1 MIIAIAGNPNC
12 GKSTV
17 FNLLTGGRQRV
28 GNWPGVTVDKKMG
41 EIKHQNLNATLVDL
55 PGTYDLGTWS
65 QDERVAR
72 DYLFSGEAQFLINI
86 LDSTNIER
94 NLYLTTILQERGI
107 KMLVVLNMIDV
118 AEKNGIS
125 INAEQLEKELG
136 VPVIAV
142 SALQWGNKNK
152 IINKIADALSQE
164 QKPTVPPPPTIE
176 NEEDRDEIIAE
187 WRYKRIEN
195 IVTKSVVKGISPY
208 KASDKIDRFI
218 MGRYTGLPI
227 FLFAMYLLFWLAVHV
242 GGVFIDFF
250 DIAFGTIF
258 VDGVRYVL
266 TSINTPESVVS
277 ILADGIGSGIQA
289 LSTFFPIIF
298 SLFFFMGLLEN
309 SGYIARAAFVVDR
322 IMRSMG
328 LPGKAFIPMLIGF
341 GCSVPAIMA
350 TRSLENKR
358 DKILSV
364 FMVPFMSCGARLPVY
379 IVITSAFFPYHAQNM
394 IFALYIIGIFLAIV
408 TGLLLKG
415 TVYKGHLA
423 PFVMELPQYH
433 RPKIGA
439 AAQNA
444 FFRIKAFIKKAG
456 KILIP
461 IMAILGVLNSV
472 SITGE
477 LGVSK
482 DDSVLSTIGKIATP
496 VFSPMGISENNWQ
509 ASVSLFSGLFAKES
523 IVGVMSTLY
532 SQNAAATGEETEK
545 EFSITE
551 QLGAAVASIADN
563 IKELGKKITDPL
575 SIRDS
580 EIIDESASMFEQM
593 QNAFNNCSAAAFA
606 FLIFVLLYVP
616 CISAVSV
623 AMREVGF
630 ALVALQSLYSTML
643 GWCLAVIFYQVSE
656 GHSLPFIAMAA
667 LVLLATVFCV
677 ILYAKKSGRFTGDNP

>member
-17 FNLLTGGRQRV
+17 FNLLTGGKQRV

-41 EIKHQNLNATLVDL
+41 EIKHPKLNATLVDL

-65 QDERVAR
+65 EDERVAR
-72 DYLFSGEAQFLINI
+72 TYLFSGEPEFLINVI
-86 LDSTNIER
+86 DSTNIER
-94 NLYLTTILQERGI
+94 NLYLTTILQEKGI
-107 KMLVVLNMIDV
+107 KTLVLLNMIDV
-118 AEKNGIS
+118 ANKDGIS
-125 INAEQLEKELG
+125 IDIEQLEKELG
-136 VPVIAV
+136 VPVLAV
-142 SALQWGNKNK
+142 SALQRGSKNK
-152 IINKIADALSQE
+152 IISKIAEALTQE
-164 QKPTVPPPPTIE
+164 QKPIVPPPPPIE
-176 NEEDRDEIIAE
+176 NEEEKDEILAE

-195 IVTKSVVKGISPY
+195 IVAKSIKKGISPY
-208 KASDKIDRFI
+208 KAGDKIDKFI
-218 MGRYTGLPI
+218 MNKFIGLPL
-227 FLFAMYLLFWLAVHV
+227 FLFVMYLLFWLAVNV

-250 DIAFGTIF
+250 DIAFGAIF
-258 VDGVRYVL
+258 VDGVKYVL
-266 TSINTPESVVS
+266 TSINAPESVIS
-277 ILADGIGSGIQA
+277 ILADGVGSGIQA

-309 SGYIARAAFVVDR
+309 SGYISRAAFVVDR

-379 IVITSAFFPYHAQNM
+379 IVITAAFFPHNSQNM
-394 IFALYIIGIFLAIV
+394 IFALYMIGIFLALA

-439 AAQNA
+439 AARNA
-444 FFRIKAFIKKAG
+444 LFRIKAFIKKAG
-456 KILIP
+456 RILIP

-477 LGVSK
+477 FGVSEE
-482 DDSVLSTIGKIATP
+482 DSVLSTTGKVISP
-496 VFSPMGISENNWQ
+496 VFLPMGIGENNWQ

-532 SQNAAATGEETEK
+532 SQNAGAEPKEEDDK
-545 EFSITE
+545 EFSLIE
-551 QLGAAVASIADN
+551 QFGEAFASIPENA
-563 IKELGKKITDPL
+563 KKLGQKITDPL
-575 SIRDS
+575 GLDDS
-580 EIIDESASMFEQM
+580 DIINKSASMFEQM
-593 QNAFNNCSAAAFA
+593 QKAFNNSSAAAFA
-606 FLIFVLLYVP
+606 FLMFVLLYVP
-616 CISAVSV
+616 CVSAVAV
-623 AMREVGF
+623 AVREVGF
-630 ALVALQSLYSTML
+630 ALVILQSIYSTVL
-643 GWCLAVIFYQVSE
+643 GWCLAVLFYQTTA
-656 GHSLPFIAMAA
+656 GHSLPFIIMAVFV
-667 LVLLATVFCV
+667 LVATVFGV
-677 ILYAKKSGRFTGDNP
+677 IFYAKKSGRFEGV

>member
-12 GKSTV
+12 GKSTI

-41 EIKHQNLNATLVDL
+41 EIKHPKLKATLVDL

-65 QDERVAR
+65 EDERVAR
-72 DYLFSGEAQFLINI
+72 TYLFSGEPQFLINV

-94 NLYLTTILQERGI
+94 NLYLTTILQEKGI

-118 AEKNGIS
+118 ANKDGIS
-125 INAEQLEKELG
+125 INTEQLEKELG

-142 SALQWGNKNK
+142 SALKFGSKNK
-152 IINKIADALSQE
+152 IISKIAEALSQE
-164 QKPTVPPPPTIE
+164 QKPIVPPLPPIE
-176 NEEDRDEIIAE
+176 NEEEKDEIIAE
-187 WRYKRIEN
+187 WRYKHIEN
-195 IVTKSVVKGISPY
+195 IVANSVSKGISPY
-208 KASDKIDRFI
+208 KASDKIDKFI
-218 MGRYTGLPI
+218 MNKYIGLPI

-250 DIAFGTIF
+250 DIAFGAIF
-258 VDGVRYVL
+258 VDGLKHVL
-266 TSINTPESVVS
+266 TSINAPEAVVS
-277 ILADGIGSGIQA
+277 ILADGVGSGIQA

-309 SGYIARAAFVVDR
+309 SGYISRAAFVVDR
-322 IMRSMG
+322 IMRAMG

-379 IVITSAFFPYHAQNM
+379 IVITSAFFPHNAQNM
-394 IFALYIIGIFLAIV
+394 IFALYMIGIFLALA

-439 AAQNA
+439 AARNA
-444 FFRIKAFIKKAG
+444 LFRIRAFIKKAG
-456 KILIP
+456 RILIP
-461 IMAILGVLNSV
+461 IMMVLGVLNSTGV
-472 SITGE
+472 LSVAGKSITP
-477 LGVSK
+477 
-482 DDSVLSTIGKIATP
+482 I
-496 VFSPMGISENNWQ
+496 FSPMGISENNWQ

-532 SQNAAATGEETEK
+532 SQNAEAEPKEEEK
-545 EFSITE
+545 EFSLTE
-551 QLGAAVASIADN
+551 QFGEAFASIPNNA
-563 IKELGKKITDPL
+563 KKLGQKITDPL
-575 SIRDS
+575 GIGDS
-580 EIIDESASMFEQM
+580 DIIDESASMFEQM
-593 QNAFNNCSAAAFA
+593 QKAFNNSSAAAFA

-616 CISAVSV
+616 CVSAVSV
-623 AMREVGF
+623 AMREVGY
-630 ALVALQSLYSTML
+630 ALVILQSIYSTML
-643 GWCLAVIFYQVSE
+643 GWCLAVLFYQIAE
-656 GHSLPFIAMAA
+656 GHSLPFIATAVA
-667 LVLLATVFCV
+667 LLFATVFGV
-677 ILYAKKSGRFTGDNP
+677 ILYAKKSGRFEGGINSP

>member
-12 GKSTV
+12 GKSTI

-41 EIKHQNLNATLVDL
+41 EIKHPKLNATLVDL

-65 QDERVAR
+65 EDERVAR
-72 DYLFSGEAQFLINI
+72 DYLFSGEPQFLINV

-94 NLYLTTILQERGI
+94 NLYLTTILQEKNI

-118 AEKNGIS
+118 ANKDGIS
-125 INAEQLEKELG
+125 INTEQLEKELG
-136 VPVIAV
+136 VPVVAV
-142 SALQWGNKNK
+142 SALQSGSKNK
-152 IINKIADALSQE
+152 IISKVAEALSQE
-164 QKPTVPPPPTIE
+164 QKPIVPPPPPIE
-176 NEEDRDEIIAE
+176 NEEEKDEILAE
-187 WRYKRIEN
+187 WRYNRIEN
-195 IVTKSVVKGISPY
+195 MVAKSVVKGISPY
-208 KASDKIDRFI
+208 KAGDKIDKFI
-218 MGRYTGLPI
+218 MNKYIGLPI

-250 DIAFGTIF
+250 DIAFGAIF
-258 VDGVRYVL
+258 VDGVKYVL
-266 TSINTPESVVS
+266 TSINAPESVVS
-277 ILADGIGSGIQA
+277 ILGDGVGSGIQA

-322 IMRSMG
+322 IMRAMG

-379 IVITSAFFPYHAQNM
+379 IVITSAFFPHNAQNM
-394 IFALYIIGIFLAIV
+394 IFALYIIGILLALA

-415 TVYKGHLA
+415 TVYKGNLA

-439 AAQNA
+439 AARNA
-444 FFRIKAFIKKAG
+444 LFRIRAFIRKAG
-456 KILIP
+456 RILIP
-461 IMAILGVLNSV
+461 IMAILGVLNSTGV
-472 SITGE
+472 LSVAGKSITP
-477 LGVSK
+477 
-482 DDSVLSTIGKIATP
+482 I
-496 VFSPMGISENNWQ
+496 FSPMGISENNWQ

-532 SQNAAATGEETEK
+532 SQNADAEPEEEK
-545 EFSITE
+545 EFSLTE
-551 QLGAAVASIADN
+551 QFGEAFASIASN
-563 IKELGKKITDPL
+563 AKKLGEKITDPL
-575 SIRDS
+575 GLGDS
-580 EIIDESASMFEQM
+580 DVIDESASMFEQM
-593 QNAFNNCSAAAFA
+593 QKAFNNSSAAAFA

-616 CISAVSV
+616 CVSAVSV
-623 AMREVGF
+623 AVREVGF
-630 ALVALQSLYSTML
+630 ALVLLQSLYSTML
-643 GWCLAVIFYQVSE
+643 GWCLAVLFYQVAE
-656 GHSLPFIAMAA
+656 GHSLPFIAMAVV
-667 LVLLATVFCV
+667 VLLGTVFGV
-677 ILYAKKSGRFTGDNP
+677 ILYAKKSGRFNPFV

>member
-41 EIKHQNLNATLVDL
+41 EIKHPKLKATLVDL

-65 QDERVAR
+65 EDERVAR
-72 DYLFSGEAQFLINI
+72 DYLFSGEPQFLINI

-94 NLYLTTILQERGI
+94 NLYLTTILQEKGI

-118 AEKNGIS
+118 AEKDGIS
-125 INAEQLEKELG
+125 INTEQLEKELG

-142 SALQWGNKNK
+142 SALQSGNKNK
-152 IINKIADALSQE
+152 IISKVADALSQE
-164 QKPTVPPPPTIE
+164 QKPIVPPPPPIE
-176 NEEDRDEIIAE
+176 NEEDKDEIIAE

-195 IVTKSVVKGISPY
+195 MVAKSVVKGISPY
-208 KASDKIDRFI
+208 TAGDKIDRFI
-218 MGRYTGLPI
+218 MGKYTGLPI

-250 DIAFGTIF
+250 DIAFGAIF
-258 VDGVRYVL
+258 VDGVKYVL
-266 TSINTPESVVS
+266 TSINAPESVVS
-277 ILADGIGSGIQA
+277 ILGDGVGSGIQA

-322 IMRSMG
+322 IMRAMG

-379 IVITSAFFPYHAQNM
+379 IVITSAFFPHNAQNM
-394 IFALYIIGIFLAIV
+394 IFALYMIGIFLALA

-415 TVYKGHLA
+415 TVYKGNLA

-439 AAQNA
+439 AVRNA
-444 FFRIKAFIKKAG
+444 LFRIRAFIRKAG
-456 KILIP
+456 RILIP
-461 IMAILGVLNSV
+461 IMAILGVLNS
-472 SITGE
+472 TG
-477 LGVSK
+477 
-482 DDSVLSTIGKIATP
+482 VLSTAGKSITP
-496 VFSPMGISENNWQ
+496 IFSPMGISENNWQ

-523 IVGVMSTLY
+523 IVGVMSSLY
-532 SQNAAATGEETEK
+532 SQNAEAEPKEEAEK
-545 EFSITE
+545 EFSLTGQFGE
-551 QLGAAVASIADN
+551 AFASIADN
-563 IKELGKKITDPL
+563 TKKLGEKITDPL
-575 SIRDS
+575 GIGDT

-593 QNAFNNCSAAAFA
+593 QKAFNNSSAAAFA

-623 AMREVGF
+623 AVREVGF
-630 ALVALQSLYSTML
+630 ALVILQSLYSTIL
-643 GWCLAVIFYQVSE
+643 GWCLAVIFYQVAE
-656 GHSLPFIAMAA
+656 GHSMPFIVMAT
-667 LVLLATVFCV
+667 LLLLATVFGV
-677 ILYAKKSGRFTGDNP
+677 IFYAKKSGRFIGG

>member
-12 GKSTV
+12 GKSTI

-41 EIKHQNLNATLVDL
+41 EIKHQKLNATLVDL

-72 DYLFSGEAQFLINI
+72 DYLFSGEPQFLINV

-94 NLYLTTILQERGI
+94 NLYLTTILQEKGI

-118 AEKNGIS
+118 AQKNGIS

-136 VPVIAV
+136 TPVVAV
-142 SALQWGNKNK
+142 SALQPGSKNK
-152 IINKIADALSQE
+152 IISKIADALSQE
-164 QKPTVPPPPTIE
+164 QKPALPPPPTIE

-195 IVTKSVVKGISPY
+195 IVAKSVVKGVSPY
-208 KASDKIDRFI
+208 KASDRIDRFI
-218 MGRYTGLPI
+218 MGKYTGLPI

-250 DIAFGTIF
+250 DIAFGAIF
-258 VDGVRYVL
+258 VDGVKYVL
-266 TSINTPESVVS
+266 TSINAPESIVS
-277 ILADGIGSGIQA
+277 ILGDGVGSGIQA

-322 IMRSMG
+322 IMRAMG

-379 IVITSAFFPYHAQNM
+379 IVITSAFFPHNAQNM
-394 IFALYIIGIFLAIV
+394 IFALYIIGILLAIA

-439 AAQNA
+439 AARNA
-444 FFRIKAFIKKAG
+444 LFRIRAFIKKAG
-456 KILIP
+456 RILIP

-477 LGVSK
+477 FGVSN
-482 DDSVLSTIGKIATP
+482 DDSVLSTTGKVITP

-532 SQNAAATGEETEK
+532 SQNAAATEEETEK

-551 QLGAAVASIADN
+551 QFGEAFASIADN
-563 IKELGKKITDPL
+563 VKGLGKKITDPL
-575 SIRDS
+575 GLGDS

-593 QNAFNNCSAAAFA
+593 QKAFNNSSAAAFA

-643 GWCLAVIFYQVSE
+643 GWCLAVIVYQAAE
-656 GHSLPFIAMAA
+656 GHSPLFIAMAA
-667 LVLLATVFCV
+667 LVLLATVFGV
-677 ILYAKKSGRFTGDNP
+677 ILYAKKSGRFEGGMA

>member
-12 GKSTV
+12 GKSTI

-28 GNWPGVTVDKKMG
+28 GNWPGVTVDKKIG
-41 EIKHQNLNATLVDL
+41 EIKHQKLNATLVDL

-72 DYLFSGEAQFLINI
+72 DYLLSGEPQFLINV

-94 NLYLTTILQERGI
+94 NLYLTTILQEKGI
-107 KMLVVLNMIDV
+107 KMLVVLNMIDI
-118 AEKNGIS
+118 AKKNGIS
-125 INAEQLEKELG
+125 INAEKLEKELG
-136 VPVIAV
+136 TPVIAV
-142 SALQWGNKNK
+142 SALQSGSKNK
-152 IINKIADALSQE
+152 IMSKIAEAFSQE
-164 QKPTVPPPPTIE
+164 QKPELPPPPAIE
-176 NEEDRDEIIAE
+176 NEEDRDETIAE

-195 IVTKSVVKGISPY
+195 MVAKSVAKGVSPY
-208 KASDKIDRFI
+208 KASDRIDRFI
-218 MGRYTGLPI
+218 MGKYTGLPI

-250 DIAFGTIF
+250 DIAFGAIF
-258 VDGVRYVL
+258 VDGVKYVL
-266 TSINTPESVVS
+266 TSINTPESIVS
-277 ILADGIGSGIQA
+277 ILGDGVGSGIQA

-322 IMRSMG
+322 IMRAMG

-379 IVITSAFFPYHAQNM
+379 IVITSAFFPHYAQNM
-394 IFALYIIGIFLAIV
+394 IFALYIIGILLAIA

-415 TVYKGHLA
+415 TVYKGNLA

-439 AAQNA
+439 AARNA
-444 FFRIKAFIKKAG
+444 VFRIRAFIKKAG
-456 KILIP
+456 RVLIP

-477 LGVSK
+477 FGVSEE
-482 DDSVLSTIGKIATP
+482 DSVLSTTGKVITP
-496 VFSPMGISENNWQ
+496 VFLPMGISENNWQ

-532 SQNAAATGEETEK
+532 SQDAAATGEETEK

-551 QLGAAVASIADN
+551 QFGEAVASIADN
-563 IKELGKKITDPL
+563 IKGLGKKITDPL
-575 SIRDS
+575 GLGDP
-580 EIIDESASMFEQM
+580 EIVEESASMFEQM
-593 QNAFNNCSAAAFA
+593 QNAFNNSSAAAFA

-623 AMREVGF
+623 AVREVGF
-630 ALVALQSLYSTML
+630 ALVILQSLYSTVL
-643 GWCLAVIFYQVSE
+643 GWCLAVIFYQAAE

-667 LVLLATVFCV
+667 LVLLATVFGV
-677 ILYAKKSGRFTGDNP
+677 ILYAKKSGRFEDGMA

>member
-12 GKSTV
+12 GKSTI

-41 EIKHQNLNATLVDL
+41 EIKHPKLNATLVDL

-65 QDERVAR
+65 EDERVAR
-72 DYLFSGEAQFLINI
+72 DYLFSGEPQFLLNI
-86 LDSTNIER
+86 VDSTNIER
-94 NLYLTTILQERGI
+94 NLYLTTILQEKGI
-107 KMLVVLNMIDV
+107 KTLVVLNMIDI
-118 AEKNGIS
+118 AEKNGVS

-136 VPVIAV
+136 SPVIAV
-142 SALQWGNKNK
+142 SALQRGSKNK
-152 IINKIADALSQE
+152 IMSKIAEALSQE
-164 QKPTVPPPPTIE
+164 QKPTLPPLPDIE

-187 WRYKRIEN
+187 WRYKRIED
-195 IVTKSVVKGISPY
+195 IVAKSVVKGISPY
-208 KASDKIDRFI
+208 KASDRIDRFI
-218 MGRYTGLPI
+218 MGKYTGLPI

-250 DIAFGTIF
+250 DITFGAIF
-258 VDGVRYVL
+258 VDGVKYVL
-266 TSINTPESVVS
+266 TSINAPESIVS
-277 ILADGIGSGIQA
+277 ILGDGVGSGIQA

-322 IMRSMG
+322 IMRAMG

-358 DKILSV
+358 DKILSA

-379 IVITSAFFPYHAQNM
+379 IVITSAFFPHNAQNM
-394 IFALYIIGIFLAIV
+394 IFALYIIGILLAIA

-439 AAQNA
+439 AARNA
-444 FFRIKAFIKKAG
+444 VFRIKAFIKKAG
-456 KILIP
+456 RVLIP

-477 LGVSK
+477 FSVSEE
-482 DDSVLSTIGKIATP
+482 DSVLSTTGKLITP

-523 IVGVMSTLY
+523 IVGVMTTLY
-532 SQNAAATGEETEK
+532 SQNATTEEEETEK

-551 QLGAAVASIADN
+551 QFGEAVASIADN
-563 IKELGKKITDPL
+563 AKELGKKITDPL
-575 SIRDS
+575 GLGDS
-580 EIIDESASMFEQM
+580 DIVEESASMFEQM
-593 QNAFNNCSAAAFA
+593 QKAFNNSSAAAFA

-643 GWCLAVIFYQVSE
+643 GWCLAVIVYQAAE
-656 GHSLPFIAMAA
+656 GHSVPFIVTAV
-667 LVLLATVFCV
+667 LVLLATVFGV

>member
-12 GKSTV
+12 GKSTI

-41 EIKHQNLNATLVDL
+41 EIKHKMLNATLVDL

-72 DYLFSGEAQFLINI
+72 DYLFSGEPQFLINVI
-86 LDSTNIER
+86 DSTNIER

-107 KMLVVLNMIDV
+107 KTLVVLNMIDV
-118 AEKNGIS
+118 AKKNGIS

-136 VPVIAV
+136 TPVIAV
-142 SALQWGNKNK
+142 SALQAGCKNK
-152 IINKIADALSQE
+152 IMSKIAEALSQE
-164 QKPTVPPPPTIE
+164 QKPTLPPPPVIE
-176 NEEDRDEIIAE
+176 NEEDKDEIIAE
-187 WRYKRIEN
+187 WRYKRIED
-195 IVTKSVVKGISPY
+195 IVAKSVAKGISPY
-208 KASDKIDRFI
+208 KASDRIDTFI
-218 MGRYTGLPI
+218 MGKYTGLPI

-250 DIAFGTIF
+250 DIVFGAIF
-258 VDGVRYVL
+258 VDGARYIL
-266 TSINTPESVVS
+266 TSINVPESIVS
-277 ILADGIGSGIQA
+277 ILADGVGSGIQA

-322 IMRSMG
+322 IMRAMG
-328 LPGKAFIPMLIGF
+328 LPGKAFIPMLMGF

-379 IVITSAFFPYHAQNM
+379 IVITSAFFSHYAQNM
-394 IFALYIIGIFLAIV
+394 IFALYIIGILLAIA

-444 FFRIKAFIKKAG
+444 FFRIKAFIKKASR
-456 KILIP
+456 ILIP

-477 LGVSK
+477 FGVSK
-482 DDSVLSTIGKIATP
+482 EDSVLSTAGKIVTP
-496 VFSPMGISENNWQ
+496 VFLPMGISENNWQ

-523 IVGVMSTLY
+523 IVGVMNTLY
-532 SQNAAATGEETEK
+532 SQDAAATKEETEN

-551 QLGAAVASIADN
+551 KFKEAVASIADN
-563 IKELGKKITDPL
+563 IKELGKKITNPL
-575 SIRDS
+575 SLGEP
-580 EIIDESASMFEQM
+580 EIVAESASMFEQM
-593 QNAFNNCSAAAFA
+593 KKAFNNSSATAFA

-616 CISAVSV
+616 CVSAVSV
-623 AMREVGF
+623 AMKEVGF

-643 GWCLAVIFYQVSE
+643 GWCLAVIVYQAAE

-667 LVLLATVFCV
+667 LIMLATVFGV
-677 ILYAKKSGRFTGDNP
+677 ILYAKKSGRFEGGMA

>member
-12 GKSTV
+12 GKSTI
-17 FNLLTGGRQRV
+17 FNLLTGGQQRV
-28 GNWPGVTVDKKMG
+28 GNWPGVTVDKKIG
-41 EIKHQNLNATLVDL
+41 EIKHSKLKATLVDL

-65 QDERVAR
+65 EDERVAR
-72 DYLFSGEAQFLINI
+72 DYLNSGEPQFLLNI
-86 LDSTNIER
+86 VDSTNIER
-94 NLYLTTILQERGI
+94 NLYLTTILQEKGI

-118 AEKNGIS
+118 ANKDGIS
-125 INAEQLEKELG
+125 INTEQLEKELG

-142 SALQWGNKNK
+142 SALKYGNKNK
-152 IINKIADALSQE
+152 IISKIAEALSQE
-164 QKPTVPPPPTIE
+164 QKQAVPPPPPIE
-176 NEEDRDEIIAE
+176 NEEEKDEIIAE

-195 IVTKSVVKGISPY
+195 VVAKSVSKGISPY

-218 MGRYTGLPI
+218 MNKYIGLPI

-250 DIAFGTIF
+250 DIAFGAIF
-258 VDGVRYVL
+258 VDGVKYVL
-266 TSINTPESVVS
+266 TSINAPESIIS
-277 ILADGIGSGIQA
+277 ILGDGVGSGIQA

-309 SGYIARAAFVVDR
+309 SGYISRAAFVVDR
-322 IMRSMG
+322 IMRAMG

-379 IVITSAFFPYHAQNM
+379 IVITSAFFPHNAQNM
-394 IFALYIIGIFLAIV
+394 IFVLYLIGIFLALA

-415 TVYKGHLA
+415 TVYKGNLA

-439 AAQNA
+439 AARNA
-444 FFRIKAFIKKAG
+444 LFRIKAFVKKAG
-456 KILIP
+456 RILIP

-477 LGVSK
+477 FGVNEE
-482 DDSVLSTIGKIATP
+482 DSVLSTTGKVITP

-532 SQNAAATGEETEK
+532 SQNPDAPEEKTEK
-545 EFSITE
+545 EFSLTE
-551 QLGAAVASIADN
+551 QFGEAFASIADN
-563 IKELGKKITDPL
+563 AKKLGEKITDPL
-575 SIRDS
+575 GIGDS
-580 EIIDESASMFEQM
+580 EIVNESASMFEQM
-593 QNAFNNCSAAAFA
+593 QKAFNNSPAAAFA

-616 CISAVSV
+616 CVSAVSV
-623 AMREVGF
+623 AVREVGY
-630 ALVALQSLYSTML
+630 ALVILQSIYSTIL
-643 GWCLAVIFYQVSE
+643 GWCLAVICYQAIE
-656 GHSLPFIAMAA
+656 GHSLIFIATAVV
-667 LVLLATVFCV
+667 VLFATVFGV
-677 ILYAKKSGRFTGDNP
+677 ILYAKRSGRFNPFV

>member
-12 GKSTV
+12 GKSTI

-41 EIKHQNLNATLVDL
+41 EIKHPKLNATLVDL

-65 QDERVAR
+65 EDERVAR
-72 DYLFSGEAQFLINI
+72 DYLFSGEPQFLINV

-94 NLYLTTILQERGI
+94 NLYLTTILQEKNI

-118 AEKNGIS
+118 ANKDGIS
-125 INAEQLEKELG
+125 INTEQLEKELG
-136 VPVIAV
+136 VPVVAV
-142 SALQWGNKNK
+142 SALQSGSKNK
-152 IINKIADALSQE
+152 IISKVAEALSQE
-164 QKPTVPPPPTIE
+164 QKPIVPPPPPIE
-176 NEEDRDEIIAE
+176 NEEEKDEILAE
-187 WRYKRIEN
+187 WRYNRIEN
-195 IVTKSVVKGISPY
+195 MVAKSVVKGISPY
-208 KASDKIDRFI
+208 KAGDKIDKFI
-218 MGRYTGLPI
+218 MNKYIGLPI

-250 DIAFGTIF
+250 DIAFGAIF
-258 VDGVRYVL
+258 VDGVKYVL
-266 TSINTPESVVS
+266 TSIHAPEAVVS
-277 ILADGIGSGIQA
+277 ILGDGVGSGIQA

-322 IMRSMG
+322 IMRAMG

-379 IVITSAFFPYHAQNM
+379 IVITSAFFPHNAQNM
-394 IFALYIIGIFLAIV
+394 IFALYIIGILLALA

-415 TVYKGHLA
+415 TVYKGNLA

-439 AAQNA
+439 AARNA
-444 FFRIKAFIKKAG
+444 LFRIRAFVKKAG
-456 KILIP
+456 RILIP

-477 LGVSK
+477 FGVSEE
-482 DDSVLSTIGKIATP
+482 DSILSTTGKVITP
-496 VFSPMGISENNWQ
+496 IFSPMGISENNWQ

-532 SQNAAATGEETEK
+532 SQNAEAEPKEEE
-545 EFSITE
+545 EFSLTE
-551 QLGAAVASIADN
+551 QFGEAFASIAN
-563 IKELGKKITDPL
+563 NTKKLGEKITDPL
-575 SIRDS
+575 GLGDS
-580 EIIDESASMFEQM
+580 DIIDESASMFEQM
-593 QNAFNNCSAAAFA
+593 QKAFNNSSAAAFA

-623 AMREVGF
+623 AVREVGF
-630 ALVALQSLYSTML
+630 ALVILQSLYSTML
-643 GWCLAVIFYQVSE
+643 GWCLAVIFYQVAE
-656 GHSLPFIAMAA
+656 GHSLPFIATAVV
-667 LVLLATVFCV
+667 VLLGTVFGV
-677 ILYAKKSGRFTGDNP
+677 ILYAKKSGRFNPFV

>member
-41 EIKHQNLNATLVDL
+41 EIKHPKLNATLVDL

-65 QDERVAR
+65 EDERVAR
-72 DYLFSGEAQFLINI
+72 DYLFSGEPQFLINV

-94 NLYLTTILQERGI
+94 NLYLTTILQEKGI

-118 AEKNGIS
+118 ANKDGIS
-125 INAEQLEKELG
+125 INTEQLEKELG
-136 VPVIAV
+136 VPVMAV
-142 SALQWGNKNK
+142 SALQSGSKNK
-152 IINKIADALSQE
+152 IISKVAEALLQE
-164 QKPTVPPPPTIE
+164 QKPLVPPPPPIE
-176 NEEDRDEIIAE
+176 NEEEKDEILAE
-187 WRYKRIEN
+187 WRYSRIEN
-195 IVTKSVVKGISPY
+195 IVAKSVVKGISPY
-208 KASDKIDRFI
+208 KAGDKIDKFI
-218 MGRYTGLPI
+218 MNKYIGLPI

-250 DIAFGTIF
+250 DIAFGAIF
-258 VDGVRYVL
+258 VDGVKYVL
-266 TSINTPESVVS
+266 TSINAPESVVS
-277 ILADGIGSGIQA
+277 ILGDGVGSGIQA

-322 IMRSMG
+322 IMRAMG

-379 IVITSAFFPYHAQNM
+379 IVITSAFFPHNAQNM
-394 IFALYIIGIFLAIV
+394 IFALYMIGILLALA

-415 TVYKGHLA
+415 TVYKGNLA

-439 AAQNA
+439 AARNA
-444 FFRIKAFIKKAG
+444 LFRIRAFIRKAG
-456 KILIP
+456 RILIP
-461 IMAILGVLNSV
+461 IMAILGVLNS
-472 SITGE
+472 TG
-477 LGVSK
+477 
-482 DDSVLSTIGKIATP
+482 VLSTVGKSITP

-532 SQNAAATGEETEK
+532 SQNPDAPEEKTEK
-545 EFSITE
+545 EFSLTE
-551 QLGAAVASIADN
+551 QFGEAFASIADN
-563 IKELGKKITDPL
+563 AKKLGEKITDPL
-575 SIRDS
+575 GIGDT

-593 QNAFNNCSAAAFA
+593 KKAFNNSSAAAFA

-623 AMREVGF
+623 AVREVGY
-630 ALVALQSLYSTML
+630 ALVILQSIYSTIL
-643 GWCLAVIFYQVSE
+643 GWCLAVLFYQTTE
-656 GHSLPFIAMAA
+656 GHSLIFIATAVV
-667 LVLLATVFCV
+667 VLFATVFGV
-677 ILYAKKSGRFTGDNP
+677 ILYAKRSGRFNPFV